1 MSKMKRLIFKVNDLE
16 KEYGSTNALSLKK
29 LEIHPGTIYGIVG
42 NVGSGKSTLLNILAG
57 IEKESSGTV
66 LYEDNPYET
75 NWLGKIQTHDDVFY
89 TKEISINAPSSTVSS
104 YISSKFGKKKNVIQN
119 RYFKDGSFKNLWTR
133 NMKDI
138 SSGEMHWLG
147 MILACEADPR
157 VLLIDDYGVY
167 FNNKMEK
174 DFRSKIGAMNR
185 TLGTTIIL
193 SSPSDTNLKHF
204 ASVLIFLDH
213 GHIWKIRPG
222 ISRGNNRNKRND
234 RNNRNTNRSR
244 NRRRNQKRQ

>member
-1 MSKMKRLIFKVNDLE
+1 MSKMKRLIFKVSDLE
-16 KEYGSTNALSLKK
+16 KEYKSTSAFSLKK
-29 LEIHPGTIYGIVG
+29 LESHPGTIYGIIG
-42 NVGSGKSTLLNILAG
+42 NVGSGKSTLLNILSG
-57 IEKESSGTV
+57 SEKESSGNV
-66 LYEDNPYET
+66 LYEDSPYET
-75 NWLGKIQTHDDVFY
+75 NWLGKIQTHEDVFY
-89 TKEISINAPSSTVSS
+89 TKDVSINTPNSTVSS
-104 YISSKFGKKKNVIQN
+104 YIASKFGKKKNVIQN

-138 SSGEMHWLG
+138 SEGELHWLG

-167 FNNKMEK
+167 FSNKMEK
-174 DFRSKIGAMNR
+174 DFRSKITTMNR

-193 SSPSDTNLKHF
+193 SSPSDINLKHF

-222 ISRGNNRNKRND
+222 VSRGNNRNKNNVRK
-234 RNNRNTNRSR
+234 NRNTNRSR